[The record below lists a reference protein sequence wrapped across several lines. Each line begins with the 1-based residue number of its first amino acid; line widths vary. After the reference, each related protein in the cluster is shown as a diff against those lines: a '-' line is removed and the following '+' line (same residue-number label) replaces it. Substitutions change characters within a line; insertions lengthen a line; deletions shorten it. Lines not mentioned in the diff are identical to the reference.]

1 MKRLILIAWMVF
13 ASVGLLTAQSPG
25 DPSEGVRIEWDTAN
39 SRWRVKWWGKA
50 GRTYFIQHS
59 VDLVRAWE
67 WLPVVEAGNDAAK
80 EGGLTVDGGD
90 RSFWRLRYSD
100 IPTSDP
106 EGDDFDGDGLNN
118 LWEVQNGL
126 DPTLQDSTTDADQDG
141 LDAWA
146 EFWLGTDPT
155 VSDSDGDGVNDGGE
169 VAQGSDPLGSGVGG
183 LVPPSHVT
191 TELTPQ
197 GGYLVSWVN
206 SDARATY
213 HILQR
218 SADRANWTTV
228 AVLPNGTTSFND
240 QQAPVGVALLYALIA
255 TDR

>member
-13 ASVGLLTAQSPG
+13 ACAGLLTAQSP
-25 DPSEGVRIEWDTAN
+25 DDLNEGAKVEWDAAN
-39 SRWRVKWWGKA
+39 SIWRLKWWGKA

-59 VDLVRAWE
+59 SDLNLPWE
-67 WLPVVEAGNDAAK
+67 WLPVVEAGEDAVKQGA
-80 EGGLTVDGGD
+80 LITTGD
-90 RSFWRLRYSD
+90 RSFLRLRYSD

-106 EGDDFDGDGLNN
+106 AGADFDGDGLNN

-146 EFWLGTDPT
+146 EFWLGTAPT
-155 VSDSDGDGVNDGGE
+155 TSDSDGDGVNDGAE
-169 VAQGSDPLGSGVGG
+169 VAQGSDPLGFGVAG
-183 LVPPSHVT
+183 LVPPSNITV
-191 TELTPQ
+191 EPAPQ
-197 GGYLVSWVN
+197 GGYVVSWVN
-206 SDARATY
+206 NEASATH

-218 SADRANWTTV
+218 SADRATWTTV
-228 AVLPNGTTSFND
+228 AVLPNGTTTFTD
-240 QQAPVGVALLYALIA
+240 QAAPTGMALLYALIA